1 MRAFTAVLA
10 FGFLAVVSACGGD
23 DDADPA
29 GSGGT
34 GGASAVC
41 ERGCVATL
49 AADCPQGPADQA
61 SCVSTC
67 ETLSSGPCKTEY
79 AAFQT
84 CAEGKAIT
92 CGSNGIPVVEECA
105 AEQTAFIDC
114 LT

>member
-1 MRAFTAVLA
+1 MRALTAVLA
-10 FGFLAVVSACGGD
+10 FGFLLVVSACGGD
-23 DDADPA
+23 DDAKPA

-34 GGASAVC
+34 GGGSVC

-67 ETLSSGPCKTEY
+67 EMLSTGTCRVEY
-79 AAFQT
+79 AAFQA
-84 CAEGKAIT
+84 CADGKAIT

-105 AEQTAFIDC
+105 AEQSAFIDC
-114 LT
+114 LS